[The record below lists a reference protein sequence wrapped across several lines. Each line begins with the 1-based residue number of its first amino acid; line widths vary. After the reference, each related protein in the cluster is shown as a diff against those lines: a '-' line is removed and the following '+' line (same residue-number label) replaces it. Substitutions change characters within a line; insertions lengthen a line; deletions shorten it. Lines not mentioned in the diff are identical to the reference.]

1 MSHLSSI
8 FLRDLELYKL
18 LIFISTSFIIIFILI
33 FYSNKVCLKFNILDY
48 PNRRKSHHKPIS
60 LSGGIVIFFGLLI
73 FCIISITTDIFK
85 IDFYIDIIIYSS
97 IFFIFGL
104 YDDLKQPNT
113 VYKVFL
119 IIVFILSILFY
130 SEVFVLYNLQFKYLN
145 YLNTNL
151 SYLSIPFTVFCIF
164 MFFNAL
170 NYSDGKNGISI
181 SYSVYLTLY
190 FVFYSKIE
198 TTLLVY
204 FILMMI
210 ILLIFN
216 LRNVLFLGN
225 NGINFISIFLSLYL
239 IKSYNLNLIEIY
251 CDEILLLMYLPG
263 LDAARVTITRI
274 INKIS
279 PFKPDRIHFHHK
291 LEFYFSDNYIW
302 IFNLI
307 VGVLP
312 IFILKFT
319 NNFYLSFILST
330 LIYIIFLTRKFPK
343 FS

>member
-1 MSHLSSI
+1 MNHLTSI
-8 FLRDLELYKL
+8 FLRDIELDK
-18 LIFISTSFIIIFILI
+18 FIIFTLIGFIVILILI
-33 FYSNKVCLKFNILDY
+33 FFSNKICLKFNILDY
-48 PNRRKSHHKPIS
+48 PNKRKSHLKPIS
-60 LSGGIVIFFGLLI
+60 LSGGIVIFLSLLI
-73 FCIISITTDIFK
+73 FCIISIKTNIFK
-85 IDFYIDIIIYSS
+85 INFYIDIIVYSS

-104 YDDLKQPNT
+104 YDDLKQPKT
-113 VYKVFL
+113 IYKVLL

-130 SEVFVLYNLQFKYLN
+130 SEVFILNDLQFKHLKF
-145 YLNTNL
+145 LNTNL
-151 SYLSIPFTVFCIF
+151 TYLSIPFTVFCIF

-181 SYSVYLTLY
+181 SYSVFLSLY
-190 FVFYSKIE
+190 FIFYSKIE
-198 TTLLVY
+198 ITLFLY
-204 FILMMI
+204 FIL
-210 ILLIFN
+210 ILITLLTFN
-216 LRNVLFLGN
+216 LKNKLFLGN

-239 IKSYNLNLIEIY
+239 IKSYNSNLIEIY

-302 IFNLI
+302 ILNLI
-307 VGVLP
+307 IGVSP
-312 IFILKFT
+312 IFILKIT

-330 LIYIIFLTRKFPK
+330 LIYIIFLARKFPK
-343 FS
+343 LS